1 MKTKKAFANT
11 ILAVVFVLSTV
22 VLPVAAQGAD
32 ISPMPGSGDKEL
44 VSVEQN
50 KTKVNHE
57 EPVGWLGLI
66 DLLRF

>member
-1 MKTKKAFANT
+1 MKTNRTITNT
-11 ILAVVFVLSTV
+11 ILAVVFALSTV
-22 VLPVAAQGAD
+22 ILPAVAQGAD
-32 ISPMPGSGDKEL
+32 VAPMPGPGQKEL

-57 EPVGWLGLI
+57 EPIGWMGLI